1 MDHPPSTRATSPGH
15 GGPAVADALDRRRR
29 RTQLAFAVLIALLF
43 LADISIG
50 PVRLQPADLWRAL
63 SGDAEQGALPLKVL
77 WELRLPQSLMACLAG
92 ACLGLAGAEMQTAL
106 DNPLASPFTLGVS
119 SAAALGAA
127 LVLVLPFS
135 IPGVDL
141 AWLLVL
147 SALSG
152 GLLCTV
158 AIQKVAR
165 HNRLGTQGI
174 ILLGIVLV
182 FSFNA
187 LLSLTQL
194 LANAASLQSLVFWM
208 MGSLSRAQWSGILV
222 LGPAFALAMTMAIGA
237 AGALTAL
244 RFGDDRAAG
253 FGVDTARVRRHAL
266 LRASLLASL
275 CVALVGVI
283 GFVGIMAP
291 HIARRF
297 WGEDQRW
304 LLPGSA
310 LCGAIILL
318 AASAASKLALPPAI
332 IPVGIITTVVG
343 IPFFIAALWRRPL

>member
-1 MDHPPSTRATSPGH
+1 MAET
-15 GGPAVADALDRRRR
+15 LDRRRR
-29 RTQLAFAVLIALLF
+29 RTQLVFTVLTAVLF
-43 LADISIG
+43 LADLSIG
-50 PVRLQPADLWRAL
+50 PVRLQLADLWLAL
-63 SGDAEQGALPLKVL
+63 SGNAEQSALPLKVL
-77 WELRLPQSLMACLAG
+77 WELRLPQTSMACLAG

-127 LVLVLPFS
+127 VVLVLPFS
-135 IPGVDL
+135 VPGVDPT
-141 AWLLVL
+141 WLLVL
-147 SALSG
+147 SALCG
-152 GLLCTV
+152 GLLCTM
-158 AIQKVAR
+158 AIQNVAR

-187 LLSLTQL
+187 LLSLIQL

-208 MGSLSRAQWSGILV
+208 MGSLSRAQWSGIFL
-222 LGPAFALAMTMAIGA
+222 LGPVFVVTMAMALGA
-237 AGALTAL
+237 ASALTAL

-253 FGVDTARVRRHAL
+253 FGVDAARVRRHAL
-266 LRASLLASL
+266 LRASILASL

-291 HIARRF
+291 HIARRL

-318 AASAASKLALPPAI
+318 AASAVSKLALPPAI

>member
-1 MDHPPSTRATSPGH
+1 MNHPHSSRVASSGPGTPATACTLNH
-15 GGPAVADALDRRRR
+15 TRRRK
-29 RTQLAFAVLIALLF
+29 QLIFAALIAALF
-43 LADISIG
+43 LADLTIG
-50 PVRLQPADLWRAL
+50 PVRLQLADLWL
-63 SGDAEQGALPLKVL
+63 SLQGQAGQNTLPLKVL
-77 WELRLPQSLMACLAG
+77 WELRLPQTLMAVLAG
-92 ACLGLAGAEMQTAL
+92 ASLGLAGAEMQTAL

-135 IPGVDL
+135 VPGIDP

-147 SALSG
+147 SAMAG
-152 GLLCTV
+152 GLLCTL

-187 LLSLTQL
+187 LLSLIQL

-208 MGSLSRAQWSGILV
+208 MGSLSRAQWSGVIV
-222 LGPAFALAMTMAIGA
+222 LAAAFAAASGLAMQASS
-237 AGALTAL
+237 ALTTL

-253 FGVDTARVRRHAL
+253 FGVDAARVRRHAL
-266 LRASLLASL
+266 LRASVLASL

-291 HIARRF
+291 HIARRL

-318 AASAASKLALPPAI
+318 AASAVSKLALPPAI
-332 IPVGIITTVVG
+332 VPVGIITTVVG